1 MGLFSKPIIDVV
13 QWQPQG
19 DEVIYA
25 YHHPE
30 RNLSTATQLLVH
42 ESQEALLF
50 SKGQLLGKFG
60 PGKHQLKTENLP
72 ILRTL
77 YGFPF
82 GGVNPFTAEVW
93 FVNKVQTFA
102 IDWTIASLPYFDVD
116 YNTQLPLIASGQYGL
131 KIVDSEKFIINFVG
145 TRYEFTQD
153 DMTNQ
158 SYGDSAVYAE

>member
-50 SKGQLLGKFG
+50 SKG
-60 PGKHQLKTENLP
+60 
-72 ILRTL
+72 
-77 YGFPF
+77 
-82 GGVNPFTAEVW
+82 
-93 FVNKVQTFA
+93 
-102 IDWTIASLPYFDVD
+102 
-116 YNTQLPLIASGQYGL
+116 
-131 KIVDSEKFIINFVG
+131 
-145 TRYEFTQD
+145 
-153 DMTNQ
+153 
-158 SYGDSAVYAE
+158 